1 MPPKPA
7 GKGKVEDTPPVGV
20 QNCQPLPSFKRVAL
34 TVCSVRSLLH
44 RQAQA
49 NFTSKTALPMKV
61 SG

>member
-49 NFTSKTALPMKV
+49 NFT
-61 SG
+61 